1 MISFLAVATVVLSLS
16 EIAMNAQIRQRRPAF
31 DRDQGIALAQAL
43 FHQRGFD
50 AVSLSE
56 LTEAMDI
63 KPPSF
68 YAAYGSKAALFE
80 KAMLRYASEKALPLD
95 KLLTRDRPPA
105 DALTDLLVNAA
116 LQYGGDRTM
125 RGCMITE
132 GMRADDSVARNTAE
146 KLGDVGIQTIRRYL
160 VEVCPENAHTLADYL
175 QITLRGL
182 SAAACSGM
190 SVEQLKEAAEFA
202 GKMIS
207 REFEAREANPNS

>member
-1 MISFLAVATVVLSLS
+1 
-16 EIAMNAQIRQRRPAF
+16 MNAKIRQRRPAF

-50 AVSLSE
+50 SVSLSD

-146 KLGDVGIQTIRRYL
+146 KLGDVGMQTIRRYL
-160 VEVCPENAHTLADYL
+160 VEVCPKNAHTLADYL
-175 QITLRGL
+175 QIILRGL

-190 SVEQLKEAAEFA
+190 PVEQLKEAAEFA